1 MAAILR
7 IANLCKT
14 YNITE
19 TIKED
24 VLKGI
29 DLELNEGEMVAILGE
44 SGCGKSTLLN
54 ILGGL
59 DSDYTGSIVI
69 KGNFIRDFNE
79 QDMDDYRKKRIGM
92 VFQNYNL
99 ISHMTIK
106 ENIMLSM
113 QMSDVNKETQI
124 KRAEDLLT
132 LVGLYEYRDKYPN
145 QLSGGQNQ
153 RVSIARALANN
164 PSIILADEPTGALD
178 KESTLL
184 VVDILKKIAMMGKL
198 VIIVTHSEKVAKS
211 CTRVIK
217 MEEGVISSDEIIS
230 KPSKNK
236 YEKYKEIKPKSI
248 NKKSILK
255 MAYKNLL
262 SNKIRNILVSI
273 GISIGIASLI
283 LILALSSGI
292 TTYVNQYFGR
302 DESNEIL
309 TLTTD
314 TSISASNISSIK
326 QIEGV
331 DSVLSSYRIPQ
342 LSYVITDDVNEEVHQ
357 INYTYSIETK
367 NTPTV
372 AYGRYPS
379 SNSTNEIIIDL
390 DTAMTISNN
399 GESVVECINKTI
411 DMTYRGNTNT
421 MTIVGIFDDLDD
433 SISNAYISEK
443 SLPLFY
449 SKASSTTNATTSN
462 EFNICYVKVS
472 NVTYLSSVTSEIRKI
487 ASVTI
492 TQPSSNSE
500 TILDF
505 IDIGTKIL
513 TAISMISLVV
523 ASIMIIIVQYVSII
537 ERRKEIGILRS
548 IGGRRNDISNL
559 FMFESMIL
567 GAFGGAIAIAFSYL
581 IAGIT
586 NIICGISTGCI
597 FISFNP
603 IWYLIGLVVSILVSI
618 LAGIAPSKKA
628 SNLDPIECL
637 RSE

>member
-1 MAAILR
+1 
-7 IANLCKT
+7 
-14 YNITE
+14 
-19 TIKED
+19 
-24 VLKGI
+24 
-29 DLELNEGEMVAILGE
+29 
-44 SGCGKSTLLN
+44 
-54 ILGGL
+54 
-59 DSDYTGSIVI
+59 
-69 KGNFIRDFNE
+69 
-79 QDMDDYRKKRIGM
+79 MDDYRKKRIGM

-273 GISIGIASLI
+273 GIAIGIASLI

-326 QIEGV
+326 Q
-331 DSVLSSYRIPQ
+331 
-342 LSYVITDDVNEEVHQ
+342 H
-357 INYTYSIETK
+357 
-367 NTPTV
+367 
-372 AYGRYPS
+372 
-379 SNSTNEIIIDL
+379 
-390 DTAMTISNN
+390 
-399 GESVVECINKTI
+399 
-411 DMTYRGNTNT
+411 
-421 MTIVGIFDDLDD
+421 
-433 SISNAYISEK
+433 
-443 SLPLFY
+443 LPL
-449 SKASSTTNATTSN
+449 
-462 EFNICYVKVS
+462 
-472 NVTYLSSVTSEIRKI
+472 
-487 ASVTI
+487 
-492 TQPSSNSE
+492 
-500 TILDF
+500 
-505 IDIGTKIL
+505 
-513 TAISMISLVV
+513 
-523 ASIMIIIVQYVSII
+523 
-537 ERRKEIGILRS
+537 
-548 IGGRRNDISNL
+548 GR
-559 FMFESMIL
+559 
-567 GAFGGAIAIAFSYL
+567 
-581 IAGIT
+581 
-586 NIICGISTGCI
+586 
-597 FISFNP
+597 
-603 IWYLIGLVVSILVSI
+603 
-618 LAGIAPSKKA
+618 
-628 SNLDPIECL
+628 
-637 RSE
+637 

>member
-1 MAAILR
+1 MNYHYIYLKKGV
-7 IANLCKT
+7 NCLCKT

-236 YEKYKEIKPKSI
+236 YEKYM
-248 NKKSILK
+248 NKGEEFDE
-255 MAYKNLL
+255 AACGFRF
-262 SNKIRNILVSI
+262 IR
-273 GISIGIASLI
+273 
-283 LILALSSGI
+283 
-292 TTYVNQYFGR
+292 Y
-302 DESNEIL
+302 
-309 TLTTD
+309 
-314 TSISASNISSIK
+314 
-326 QIEGV
+326 
-331 DSVLSSYRIPQ
+331 SYR
-342 LSYVITDDVNEEVHQ
+342 DAN
-357 INYTYSIETK
+357 
-367 NTPTV
+367 
-372 AYGRYPS
+372 
-379 SNSTNEIIIDL
+379 
-390 DTAMTISNN
+390 
-399 GESVVECINKTI
+399 
-411 DMTYRGNTNT
+411 
-421 MTIVGIFDDLDD
+421 
-433 SISNAYISEK
+433 
-443 SLPLFY
+443 
-449 SKASSTTNATTSN
+449 
-462 EFNICYVKVS
+462 
-472 NVTYLSSVTSEIRKI
+472 
-487 ASVTI
+487 
-492 TQPSSNSE
+492 
-500 TILDF
+500 
-505 IDIGTKIL
+505 
-513 TAISMISLVV
+513 
-523 ASIMIIIVQYVSII
+523 
-537 ERRKEIGILRS
+537 
-548 IGGRRNDISNL
+548 
-559 FMFESMIL
+559 
-567 GAFGGAIAIAFSYL
+567 
-581 IAGIT
+581 
-586 NIICGISTGCI
+586 
-597 FISFNP
+597 
-603 IWYLIGLVVSILVSI
+603 SI
-618 LAGIAPSKKA
+618 LAEMSKDA
-628 SNLDPIECL
+628 IIP
-637 RSE
+637 